1 MANLV
6 IVESPTK
13 AKTISR
19 FLGKD
24 YKIESSYG
32 HLRDLPKS
40 KMGIDIEN
48 DFEPHY
54 IIPRDKKKI
63 ATALKKVAQKADKIY
78 FATDED
84 REGEAISWHLLQ
96 ILKVPEAKTE
106 RIVFHEITK
115 EAILKS
121 LKKPRKIDLNLVDA
135 QQGRRV
141 LDRLVG
147 YELSPFLWRKVAKGL
162 SAGRV
167 QSVAVRLVVEREREI
182 KAFQSQEYWQIQAN
196 LKTEKNKIFTAHLQK
211 INGKPLDKFYF
222 TSKEQI
228 DKVIQELENA
238 DFIISNI
245 TKKQTRKN
253 PLPPYTTSTLQQDAN
268 RRLGFSAKQTMM
280 LAQQLYEGVKLGS
293 QGEIGLITYMRTDSV
308 SLSEKFLKEAEEEI
322 KQKFGTDYHEQRIFK
337 TKSKNAQE
345 AHEAIRPTN
354 ASLDPEQIKK
364 HLDSRQYKLYKLIW
378 QRAVAS
384 QMKPALV
391 NTISVDIAAD
401 KYTFRSTGAQI
412 HFQGFLKIY
421 PMQVSENTLPNLTEK
436 EELYLEKIYGEQKF
450 TQPPARYS
458 EAGLV
463 KALEQRGIGRPST
476 YAPTISTILARNYVT
491 LEDKRLK
498 PTEIGILVN
507 DVLVEHFP
515 EIVDY
520 NFTAKIENELDE
532 IAMGKLRWQK
542 VIKEFYEPFKK
553 NLTLK
558 DESLNKKDLTEEKT
572 DEKCEKCGAPMVI
585 KMGRFG
591 KFLACSNYP
600 ECKNTKN
607 INVNGETEVEEKI
620 NEKCPKCGHELQ
632 YKHGR
637 FGKFIGCSNYPECKF
652 IKSIEN
658 KIGVKCPECGKGDIV
673 SKKTRRGRIFYAC
686 NRYPECKFSLW
697 SKPTGEKCPKCH
709 SLLIFAAENTIRC
722 SNKECNY
729 TIKSKE

>member
-1 MANLV
+1 
-6 IVESPTK
+6 
-13 AKTISR
+13 
-19 FLGKD
+19 
-24 YKIESSYG
+24 
-32 HLRDLPKS
+32 
-40 KMGIDIEN
+40 MGIDIEN

-54 IIPRDKKKI
+54 IIPRDKQKI
-63 ATALKKVAQKADKIY
+63 ATALKKAAQKSDKIY

-96 ILKVPEAKTE
+96 ILKVSEAKTE

-115 EAILKS
+115 EAILNS

-182 KAFQSQEYWQIQAN
+182 EAFQSQEYWQILAD
-196 LKTEKNKIFTAHLQK
+196 LKTKKNEIFTAHLQK
-211 INGKPLDKFYF
+211 TDGKSLDKFHF
-222 TSKEQI
+222 TNKEQV
-228 DKVIQELENA
+228 DKVIKELEKT
-238 DFIISNI
+238 DFTISGI
-245 TKKQTRKN
+245 TKKQTKKN

-293 QGEIGLITYMRTDSV
+293 QGETGLITYMRTDSV
-308 SLSEKFLKEAEEEI
+308 SLSEKFLKEASDII
-322 KQKFGTDYHEQRIFK
+322 KEKYGPDYHEQKVFK

-354 ASLDPEQIKK
+354 VKLNPEQIKEY
-364 HLDSRQYKLYKLIW
+364 LDSRQYKLYKLIW

-391 NTISVDIAAD
+391 NTVSVDITAS

-421 PMQVSENTLPNLTEK
+421 PMQISENTLPDLTEK
-436 EELYLEKIYGEQKF
+436 EKLYSEKIYGEQKF

-498 PTEIGILVN
+498 PTEIGMLVN

-515 EIVDY
+515 QIVDY
-520 NFTAKIENELDE
+520 NFTAKIESELDE

-542 VIKEFYEPFKK
+542 VIKEFYKPFKE
-553 NLTLK
+553 NLTHK
-558 DESLNKKDLTEEKT
+558 DETLNKKD
-572 DEKCEKCGAPMVI
+572 
-585 KMGRFG
+585 
-591 KFLACSNYP
+591 
-600 ECKNTKN
+600 
-607 INVNGETEVEEKI
+607 
-620 NEKCPKCGHELQ
+620 
-632 YKHGR
+632 
-637 FGKFIGCSNYPECKF
+637 
-652 IKSIEN
+652 
-658 KIGVKCPECGKGDIV
+658 
-673 SKKTRRGRIFYAC
+673 
-686 NRYPECKFSLW
+686 
-697 SKPTGEKCPKCH
+697 
-709 SLLIFAAENTIRC
+709 
-722 SNKECNY
+722 
-729 TIKSKE
+729 